1 MSTAYKVSH
10 DEAPVPVVTN
20 TTDLT
25 FHFNGIQTSERL
37 PEAYKKAVDYLRKHQ
52 ITCRVVSNQDY
63 RSIKLLDP
71 ADPVYA
77 IAQCR
82 VTPQAEQVVEYTR
95 RFNAG
100 EILRWAPI
108 AVAFGDEC
116 ALSYGNTR
124 FGGMVKS
131 KHPYASF
138 ILVDPDNTLSRSA
151 KTQVLAELAAFS
163 NAKEKYH
170 QEPDKM
176 TDVAKQART
185 AWDLIKATKRTGTS
199 PILAENRRILAEYD
213 AASDKE
219 EYRRKQWFETWMD
232 RAKGK
237 TAFSAD
243 VTRSRIYNEAFELTK
258 KSQSKITEFTD
269 QQIKQRYDKVFSDSK
284 WNPEENHFEKIVT
297 RGAEWQFEHLWGT
310 KDGKTGNNCINNLRN
325 YILRTLYINDKYDM
339 FEKVSVVI
347 SGDSGASSVLVKN
360 RHIESV
366 IKMATDYNL
375 RPARK
380 KQGIPFIY
388 RIFFPQMFRSTGK
401 RVDCDIAYEWDETS
415 KTFVEKTSEQS
426 SKVVHE
432 KQCYTCKQ
440 IKKVSEFGICNS
452 KGIKDGLQPRC
463 IECSRKG
470 QRAYAKRKKK
480 S

>member
-1 MSTAYKVSH
+1 MTTAFKISQ
-10 DEAPVPVVTN
+10 DQAPVPVVTN

-25 FHFNGIQTSERL
+25 FHFNGIQASERL
-37 PEAYKKAVDYLRKHQ
+37 PTAYKKAVDYLRKHQ
-52 ITCRVVSNQDY
+52 IACRVVNNQDY

-71 ADPVYA
+71 ADSVYA

-82 VTPQAEQVVEYTR
+82 VTPQADQVVEYTR
-95 RFNAG
+95 RFDDG
-100 EILRWAPI
+100 EELRWPPI

-131 KHPYASF
+131 KHPYGPF
-138 ILVDPDNTLSRSA
+138 ILVDPDNKLSKSA
-151 KTQVLAELAAFS
+151 KTQILAELAAFS

-185 AWDLIKATKRTGTS
+185 AWALIKSTKRTATDG
-199 PILAENRRILAEYD
+199 ILAENRRILAEYD

-219 EYRRKQWFETWMD
+219 VYRRKQWFERWMN
-232 RAKGK
+232 RTKGK

-243 VTRSRIYNEAFELTK
+243 ITRSRIYNEAFGLTK

-269 QQIKQRYDKVFSDSK
+269 EQIKQRYDEVFPDSE
-284 WNPEENHFEKIVT
+284 WNPEENHFEKITT

-310 KDGKTGNNCINNLRN
+310 KDGKTGSNCINNLRN

-339 FEKVSVVI
+339 FKKVSVVI
-347 SGDSGASSVLVKN
+347 RGDSGASSALVKN
-360 RHIESV
+360 KHIESV

-375 RPARK
+375 RPAREK
-380 KQGIPFIY
+380 ARNPIY
-388 RIFFPQMFRSTGK
+388 
-401 RVDCDIAYEWDETS
+401 
-415 KTFVEKTSEQS
+415 
-426 SKVVHE
+426 
-432 KQCYTCKQ
+432 
-440 IKKVSEFGICNS
+440 
-452 KGIKDGLQPRC
+452 L
-463 IECSRKG
+463 
-470 QRAYAKRKKK
+470 
-480 S
+480 